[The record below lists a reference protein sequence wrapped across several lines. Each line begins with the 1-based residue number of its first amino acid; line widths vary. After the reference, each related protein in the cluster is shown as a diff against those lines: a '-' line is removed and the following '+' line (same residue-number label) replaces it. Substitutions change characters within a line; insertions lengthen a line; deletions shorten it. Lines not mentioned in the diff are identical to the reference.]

1 MDPKSLTED
10 RWKAV
15 VQKYK
20 VKNKELQRA
29 LCVYETID
37 EEEYEDRLK
46 ELANLNKLA
55 STLKKSKE
63 IASQPEVVKYL
74 TDLLNTLQ
82 VVFRDVSKAKA
93 TTEKM
98 EAMTEKKAAADAK
111 EDEKDEEEE
120 EEESDYPKRLLQAF
134 AKLKGAKDVSYQ
146 FLVCDTKPH
155 PTVMVSKR
163 ITPKHKQELM
173 ELTEGSKRF
182 LKVGTCTF
190 QDGKFNFVMDEPVPG
205 LARKLQASIKNFT
218 GKKLP
223 LIVGDESVLEDD
235 EDDAQKTPAA
245 AAVPKLP
252 RPELAKAPQVW
263 HGTRDI
269 IEKNINALRQAIKA
283 KYGGE
288 DPGFRE
294 DVDKTMEKLN
304 VIIEKLDGR
313 LATSLGK
320 AHGANDNAARSA
332 ELRNSK
338 AILAEYIAYVKSE
351 ALIAHID
358 ANPFGVKTNLKSIL
372 TSSLTHMAQAIG

>member
-134 AKLKGAKDVSYQ
+134 AKL
-146 FLVCDTKPH
+146 
-155 PTVMVSKR
+155 
-163 ITPKHKQELM
+163 
-173 ELTEGSKRF
+173 
-182 LKVGTCTF
+182 
-190 QDGKFNFVMDEPVPG
+190 
-205 LARKLQASIKNFT
+205 
-218 GKKLP
+218 
-223 LIVGDESVLEDD
+223 
-235 EDDAQKTPAA
+235 
-245 AAVPKLP
+245 
-252 RPELAKAPQVW
+252 
-263 HGTRDI
+263 
-269 IEKNINALRQAIKA
+269 
-283 KYGGE
+283 
-288 DPGFRE
+288 
-294 DVDKTMEKLN
+294 
-304 VIIEKLDGR
+304 
-313 LATSLGK
+313 
-320 AHGANDNAARSA
+320 
-332 ELRNSK
+332 
-338 AILAEYIAYVKSE
+338 
-351 ALIAHID
+351 
-358 ANPFGVKTNLKSIL
+358 
-372 TSSLTHMAQAIG
+372 